1 MGVSLSVSRGRESP
15 KWWVCI
21 RNHHI
26 LFFLSFL
33 PHPYLKK
40 KIYEMKSL
48 VRRSEEEGTAWIAKN
63 LDLTLA
69 FSPSLFLHVFE
80 PTLRLSSMGTQP
92 GPYWENKLFR
102 PSTSWLEL
110 RGGPH
115 IWNDVIPSAL
125 IPWLSSWHWQT
136 AWGTTFDP
144 FSSWFNLT
152 GMFQLLNLYLSK

>member
-33 PHPYLKK
+33 PHPYLKRK
-40 KIYEMKSL
+40 KSMKWKVL
-48 VRRSEEEGTAWIAKN
+48 WEGLKKKELPGQPKT
-63 LDLTLA
+63 LTLA
-69 FSPSLFLHVFE
+69 FSPSLFLHVFG
-80 PTLRLSSMGTQP
+80 PTLRLSSMGTQL
-92 GPYWENKLFR
+92 GPYWENQLFR

-136 AWGTTFDP
+136 AWGATFDP

>member
-1 MGVSLSVSRGRESP
+1 MYPGEEKAQSDECVLEITIYFSFCPFFPTLIWKKKSM
-15 KWWVCI
+15 KWKVLWEG
-21 RNHHI
+21 
-26 LFFLSFL
+26 
-33 PHPYLKK
+33 LKK
-40 KIYEMKSL
+40 KELPGQPK
-48 VRRSEEEGTAWIAKN
+48 T
-63 LDLTLA
+63 LTLA
-69 FSPSLFLHVFE
+69 FSPSLFLRVFG

-92 GPYWENKLFR
+92 GPYWENQLFR

-136 AWGTTFDP
+136 AWGATFDP
-144 FSSWFNLT
+144 LSSWFNLT